1 MKLAHETL
9 EGAVTNPHFPT
20 VGNSKM
26 TGFKLQAGVVPLPLI
41 IDFDVD
47 FKMKMAN

>member
-1 MKLAHETL
+1 MKLVLETL
-9 EGAVTNPHFPT
+9 EGAVTNSHFPT

-26 TGFKLQAGVVPLPLI
+26 TGFNLQAGVVPLPLT

-47 FKMKMAN
+47 FKMAN